1 MSVSDWSGRARCVV
15 LGEYLAQNRTTVRQA
30 AAVFGVSKSTVH
42 KDVTETLRF
51 VNQPL
56 WRQVQDVLQQ
66 NKEERHLRG
75 GEATRIKYSAL
86 HAKREHQS

>member
-15 LGEYLAQNRTTVRQA
+15 LGEYLAENKTTVRQA

-51 VNQPL
+51 VNRPL
-56 WRQVQDVLQQ
+56 WEEVRLVLLQ

-75 GEATRIKYSAL
+75 GEATRIKYSAM
-86 HAKREHQS
+86 HGQGKA

>member
-1 MSVSDWSGRARCVV
+1 MV
-15 LGEYLAQNRTTVRQA
+15 LGEYLAENKTTVRQA

-51 VNQPL
+51 VNRPL
-56 WRQVQDVLQQ
+56 WEEVRLVLLQ

-75 GEATRIKYSAL
+75 GEATRIKYSVM
-86 HAKREHQS
+86 HGQGKT

>member
-15 LGEYLAQNRTTVRQA
+15 LGEYLAEKKTTVRQA

-51 VNQPL
+51 VNRPL
-56 WRQVQDVLQQ
+56 WEEVRRVLLQ
-66 NKEERHLRG
+66 NKEERHLPG
-75 GEATRIKYSAL
+75 GEAARFKYSAL
-86 HAKREHQS
+86 PGRRKE